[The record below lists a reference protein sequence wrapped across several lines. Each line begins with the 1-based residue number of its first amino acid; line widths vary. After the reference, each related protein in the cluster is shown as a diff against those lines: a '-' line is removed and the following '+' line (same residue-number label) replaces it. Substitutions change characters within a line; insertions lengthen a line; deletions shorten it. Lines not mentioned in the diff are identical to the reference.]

1 MIGFGGSAPVLPPFF
16 TVDGLSCQKVN
27 ARVLSVKAELQE
39 VMDELFD
46 AIKRVADL

>member
-1 MIGFGGSAPVLPPFF
+1 MIGFGGSAPVLPRFL
-16 TVDGLSCQKVN
+16 LSMGHAAKKVN
-27 ARVLSVKAELQE
+27 ARVLSVKTELHE